1 MKFLPLLLL
10 LSAALPASSALGAAD
25 VTEADLAQL
34 EASLR
39 NLEAEARDLKNAPSS
54 LERKIEE
61 IREEATYLEVKM
73 RKHRESGKSGTG
85 VSEEELRSLSSKI
98 AGARAEVRDL
108 DPDRPAARGEARS
121 VPSGAEVNLR
131 LMDTLTTASSEPG
144 DRFEAN
150 VIDPVEGLGEIAIP
164 AGSTFEGTVELV
176 DRAEGRTDRNARMV
190 LAFERVRVG
199 GQSYPVAATVVDAGG
214 EDLETGIGD
223 EKEKVGIA
231 AGVGTILGAVL
242 GGKKGAVVGAVLG
255 GAGAILATE
264 GQDVELP
271 RGTVL
276 RVRLDEELRVGSPS
290 SNE

>member
-1 MKFLPLLLL
+1 MKFLPLFFL
-10 LSAALPASSALGAAD
+10 LSAASPASLPASRD
-25 VTEADLAQL
+25 VSESDLTQL

-39 NLEAEARDLKNAPSS
+39 NLEAEARDLKSAPQS
-54 LERKIEE
+54 LQRQIEE

-98 AGARAEVRDL
+98 AKARADLRDL
-108 DPDRPAARGEARS
+108 DEDRPAPRREART
-121 VPSGAEVNLR
+121 VPAGAEVQLR
-131 LMDTLTTASSEPG
+131 LMETLTTASSEPG
-144 DRFEAN
+144 DRFEAT

-164 AGSTFEGTVELV
+164 AGSTFEGTVEVV
-176 DRAEGRTDRNARMV
+176 DRPEGRTDRSARMV
-190 LAFERVRVG
+190 LAFERVRVE
-199 GQSYPVAATVVDAGG
+199 GQSYPAAATVVDAGG

-255 GAGAILATE
+255 GAGVILATE
-264 GQDVELP
+264 GKDVELP